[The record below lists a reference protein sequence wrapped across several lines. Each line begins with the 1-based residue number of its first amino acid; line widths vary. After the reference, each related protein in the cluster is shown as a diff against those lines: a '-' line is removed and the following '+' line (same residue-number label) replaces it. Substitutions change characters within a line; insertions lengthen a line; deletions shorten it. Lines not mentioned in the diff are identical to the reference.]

1 MKRILF
7 RADGNNEI
15 GLGDVV
21 SLLNIA
27 NKLKDFEILFIS
39 KYREGINKI
48 KEYDYNLKEILDDIP
63 YKDEIELIKNISSSF
78 KPDII
83 IICLIIDNYGEY
95 IKEISKISKTVV
107 IDYYGNMDVYSDV
120 LINWMG
126 LDENYKYNLLVED
139 TKYYSGFDYIPLNEK
154 VNKYNL
160 LNKKIPDRTS
170 NILVTFGG
178 SDLRNFTLR
187 VMKVL
192 EKFEGINIT
201 IIIGSAYKYKEE
213 LKKFLKNCK
222 CEYNLRENVPNL
234 PELMFDSDLAISAG
248 GLTAFELCAVGT
260 PFISIAAVDHQVNRL
275 KKMNELGICKYSGD
289 WKNFEEMDLY
299 NLINELINNKKKREF
314 MTREGKN
321 LVDGRGVERISAI
334 IKNLVEN

>member
-160 LNKKIPDRTS
+160 L
-170 NILVTFGG
+170 
-178 SDLRNFTLR
+178 
-187 VMKVL
+187 
-192 EKFEGINIT
+192 
-201 IIIGSAYKYKEE
+201 
-213 LKKFLKNCK
+213 
-222 CEYNLRENVPNL
+222 
-234 PELMFDSDLAISAG
+234 
-248 GLTAFELCAVGT
+248 
-260 PFISIAAVDHQVNRL
+260 
-275 KKMNELGICKYSGD
+275 
-289 WKNFEEMDLY
+289 
-299 NLINELINNKKKREF
+299 
-314 MTREGKN
+314 
-321 LVDGRGVERISAI
+321 
-334 IKNLVEN
+334 